1 MATRGSFRTHVDRGL
16 DRLLDEQAPS
26 GELRSFASP
35 LDGAGSPIDDGWVP
49 DTLKFI
55 TALVVLAV
63 AEVPDPRATLLVDR
77 AVGFLRRERETMAQW
92 RYWSVDNEQFDLTP
106 PDADDTAC
114 CSMAVSCRGDTT
126 RANRVLLLANR
137 DHAGRFFTWL
147 IPRGRRDPR
156 VLWGLRDELR
166 SLVRV
171 RREELWSTTEAEP
184 DDVDVVVNTNVVRYL
199 GASSPPEVIEW
210 ICSVVDGGREHDA
223 DKWHR
228 NRYTLYASIADAH
241 RRGVTGFDAVAPTIC
256 ERIRAAVTIDDPPA
270 ALDRAFA
277 LLALGQLGG
286 DTTTRATLAQRLAD
300 TQRDDG
306 SWASSIFYY
315 GGPKEVFGWASSA
328 LSTACAIQA
337 LHRESGA
344 GS

>member
-1 MATRGSFRTHVDRGL
+1 
-16 DRLLDEQAPS
+16 
-26 GELRSFASP
+26 
-35 LDGAGSPIDDGWVP
+35 
-49 DTLKFI
+49 
-55 TALVVLAV
+55 
-63 AEVPDPRATLLVDR
+63 VDR

-114 CSMAVSCRGDTT
+114 CSMAVACRGDTT

-137 DHAGRFFTWL
+137 DPAGRFYTWL
-147 IPRGRRDPR
+147 VPRGRRDLR

-166 SLVRV
+166 SLVRA
-171 RREELWSTTEAEP
+171 RRDELWSTTEAEP

-199 GASSPPEVIEW
+199 GAASPAAAVEW

-256 ERIRAAVTIDDPPA
+256 ERIRAAVALDEPSA

-286 DTTTRATLAQRLAD
+286 DPASRATLAQRLAD

-328 LSTACAIQA
+328 LSTACALQA

-344 GS
+344 ES